1 MNSQENSRT
10 SLFLMELII
19 VILFF
24 ALASAVCLRLF
35 SAAYLLAEKDRN
47 LNHALIWSQNFSESF
62 YGCKGRI
69 HQLQSQ
75 YPDAFV
81 SVSENETDGSIVLF
95 FDESWNQIDNSQD
108 TASYE
113 AVIVI
118 KRDTAENVYSDVNK
132 YGVKLDG
139 SAMTGRIA
147 ILDLRGQTE
156 TYLDFPPDDKLIIYS
171 GNIDTYIGEE

>member
-35 SAAYLLAEKDRN
+35 SGAYLLAEKDRN

-62 YGCKGRI
+62 YGCNGRI
-69 HQLQSQ
+69 LQMHNQ

-81 SVSENETDGSIVLF
+81 SVSDNETDGSIVLF
-95 FDESWNQIDNSQD
+95 FDEDWNQIDNSLEV
-108 TASYE
+108 ASYE

-118 KRDTAENVYSDVNK
+118 KKDTAENVYSDVNK
-132 YGVKLDG
+132 YGVELAG
-139 SAMTGRIA
+139 NAMTGRIA
-147 ILDLRGQTE
+147 ILDLRGQAD
-156 TYLDFPPDDKLIIYS
+156 TYLDFPTDDKLIIYTS
-171 GNIDTYIGEE
+171 DIDAYIGED

>member
-24 ALASAVCLRLF
+24 AIASAVCLRLF
-35 SAAYLLAEKDRN
+35 SGAYLLAEKDRN
-47 LNHALIWSQNFSESF
+47 LNHALIWSQNYSECF

-69 HQLQSQ
+69 LQMHNQ

-81 SVSENETDGSIVLF
+81 SVSDNETDGSIVLF
-95 FDESWNQIDNSQD
+95 FDNDWNQIDNSLEV
-108 TASYE
+108 AAYE

-118 KRDTAENVYSDVNK
+118 KKDTAENVYKDVNK
-132 YGVKLDG
+132 YGVKYTG
-139 SAMTGRIA
+139 NAMTGRIA
-147 ILDLRGQTE
+147 VLDLRGQTD
-156 TYLDFPPDDKLIIYS
+156 TYLDLPSDDKLIIYTS
-171 GNIDTYIGEE
+171 NIDTYIGED